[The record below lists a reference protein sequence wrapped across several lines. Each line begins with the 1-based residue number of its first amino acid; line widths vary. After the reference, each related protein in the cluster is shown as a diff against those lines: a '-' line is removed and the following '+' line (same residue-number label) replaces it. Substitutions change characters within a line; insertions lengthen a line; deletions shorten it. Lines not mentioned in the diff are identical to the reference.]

1 MTVHARSEPL
11 EQGQAGRQEATLKM
25 KEVWRIRF
33 HLQTQDVRDL
43 ALSDLA
49 IDSKQ

>member
-1 MTVHARSEPL
+1 
-11 EQGQAGRQEATLKM
+11 M

-49 IDSKQ
+49 IDSKQVATSST